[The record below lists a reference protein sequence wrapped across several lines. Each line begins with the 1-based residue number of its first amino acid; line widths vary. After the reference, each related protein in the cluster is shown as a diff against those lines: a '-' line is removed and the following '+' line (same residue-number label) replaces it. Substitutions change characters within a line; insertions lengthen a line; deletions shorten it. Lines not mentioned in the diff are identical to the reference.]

1 METLRSL
8 LEAGKTPESIYE
20 DALNIVKEMNAEK
33 AAAENK
39 RKRITEARTNF
50 IKAFDEYTYIID
62 GEHLGV
68 KTIATLEKDLIAM
81 EDTLGKLASY
91 ANKSKE
97 ESGKEHETKQ
107 KSALEE
113 FLENIYR

>member
-33 AAAENK
+33 ATAENK
-39 RKRITEARTNF
+39 RKKITEARTNF
-50 IKAFDEYTYIID
+50 LKIFAEYFSTITGKSMDI
-62 GEHLGV
+62 E
-68 KTIATLEKDLIAM
+68 TIAAMEKDLITI
-81 EDTLGKLASY
+81 EDTLGYFEKTP
-91 ANKSKE
+91 NKNKV
-97 ESGKEHETKQ
+97 ESGKQQETKP

-113 FLENIYR
+113 FLENIYK

>member
-39 RKRITEARTNF
+39 RKKITEARTNF
-50 IKAFDEYTYIID
+50 LKIFAEYFSTITGEPVGID
-62 GEHLGV
+62 
-68 KTIATLEKDLIAM
+68 TIAAMEKDLITI
-81 EDTLGKLASY
+81 EDALGYIEKVP
-91 ANKSKE
+91 NKRKE
-97 ESGKEHETKQ
+97 ESGKEQETKR
-107 KSALEE
+107 KSALDE
-113 FLENIYR
+113 FLEKIYR